1 MATNALPAMSQELL
15 QRKLE
20 DFLTGLSKRYGDLK
34 GKVEI
39 FIRTGISFEDIG
51 GLAGT
56 KRKLQGLVYALKS
69 PDLPRRWGTKLPKG
83 ILLYGPPGTG
93 KTLLAKAFAQEAEA
107 IFFHIRLSNI
117 VAKWY
122 GDAGDLIQEVFTVL
136 KENGRSVLFLD
147 DVEALSFPEELKP
160 QLRRVLHTI
169 AENLEALETY
179 DETIV
184 IASTNRPDAVDPTL
198 IQPGRLGRL
207 IEVPLPERDEKR
219 EILKLKQAR
228 AEALAGRRL
237 FAELDYD
244 SILARVVKMSGADI
258 DEIVQRTLEEKARL
272 EGSGEQPSLVTT
284 EDFQRVIED
293 YHRTQE
299 VVEKIRYGQ
308 YL

>member
-1 MATNALPAMSQELL
+1 
-15 QRKLE
+15 
-20 DFLTGLSKRYGDLK
+20 
-34 GKVEI
+34 
-39 FIRTGISFEDIG
+39 
-51 GLAGT
+51 
-56 KRKLQGLVYALKS
+56 
-69 PDLPRRWGTKLPKG
+69 
-83 ILLYGPPGTG
+83 
-93 KTLLAKAFAQEAEA
+93 LLAKAFAQEAEA